1 MSTSISTRKSIRLAR
16 AAAAVVAV
24 FAATASV
31 GLAGGGGHSG
41 GGNGGFGGNS
51 ASHLSG
57 QGIRNSN
64 GPNSLDRDKGL
75 ARAHDRMS
83 KQGLARSTATH
94 HHHKHK
100 RHHEIAQR

>member
-1 MSTSISTRKSIRLAR
+1 MSTSIASRKSVRLGG
-16 AAAAVVAV
+16 AAAAA
-24 FAATASV
+24 FAALVATTSV
-31 GLAGGGGHSG
+31 GLAASGGHP

-51 ASHLSG
+51 APHLSN

-83 KQGLARSTATH
+83 KQGLAHSDATH

-100 RHHEIAQR
+100 HHHDIAKR